1 MGGARAPRAP
11 APPRRPTIATPSPR
25 TSDTSSPALSLAAL
39 EGWHRALAEAHARC
53 RQPGFTEALIAAID
67 RLVPTE
73 STLVILED
81 ARQAP
86 RLLYQRGIPPE
97 GRDRILGRYFSR
109 GYLLDPFCLAVD
121 QGLGEG
127 FHHLAEIAPD
137 DFFRSE
143 YYRVYYLEA
152 GSVEDCYF
160 LLDLAPGQRISIC
173 LYHGLSAAPF
183 TQPELDTLRALAP
196 MVLALGH
203 HHWQTADTP
212 PADASPNPLTDR
224 LRGAFQRFG
233 AERLTERE
241 QQVCR
246 LLLRGHSAKSSA
258 RELDISPETVRMH
271 RKNLY
276 AKFAV
281 SSQAE
286 LFSIFIDWIDR

>member
-1 MGGARAPRAP
+1 M
-11 APPRRPTIATPSPR
+11 
-25 TSDTSSPALSLAAL
+25 
-39 EGWHRALAEAHARC
+39 
-53 RQPGFTEALIAAID
+53 
-67 RLVPTE
+67 PTE
-73 STLVILED
+73 SALVILED

-86 RLLYQRGIPPE
+86 RLLYKRGIPPQ

-127 FHHLAEIAPD
+127 FHYLAEIAPD

-173 LYHGLSAAPF
+173 LYHGLSATPF
-183 TQPELDTLRALAP
+183 TSEELDTLRTLAP
-196 MVLALGH
+196 VIQALGH
-203 HHWQTADTP
+203 RHWQTADP
-212 PADASPNPLTDR
+212 PPSDATPNPLTEH

-233 AERLTERE
+233 ADRLTERE

-258 RELDISPETVRMH
+258 RKLDISPETVRMH

-286 LFSIFIDWIDR
+286 LFAIFIDGIDH